1 MNARQKRL
9 FEESLKKNPN
19 LKMPSE
25 GSQSSGELTD
35 EDMALLKQGVGDKS
49 GRPQNSPTASGEAA
63 EEAPAEAQTGSVM
76 TYFEE
81 KGFGFLRPD
90 GGGKDIFFHISRLH
104 QGQATGSCARHQGR
118 LRSGHGPQRQNR
130 RQQRADPSGR
140 KRNRP
145 KADSALRLARLWD
158 VWSAPLGRFDPL
170 LTPFCKGWESTERH

>member
-1 MNARQKRL
+1 LNARQKRL

-25 GSQSSGELTD
+25 AAQQGELTD

-49 GRPQNSPTASGEAA
+49 GRPQSTATASSESS
-63 EEAPAEAQTGSVM
+63 EETSTDAQTGSVM

-104 QGQATGSCARHQGR
+104 QGDATALVPGTKVAYELGM
-118 LRSGHGPQRQNR
+118 
-130 RQQRADPSGR
+130 D
-140 KRNRP
+140 RNGKIAASSVRILP
-145 KADSALRLARLWD
+145 PPEEKPPAA
-158 VWSAPLGRFDPL
+158 
-170 LTPFCKGWESTERH
+170 

>member
-1 MNARQKRL
+1 LNARQKRL

-25 GSQSSGELTD
+25 TSQSAGELTD

-49 GRPQNSPTASGEAA
+49 GRPQSTATASGEAS

-104 QGQATGSCARHQGR
+104 QGDATALVPGAKVAYELGMDRNGKIAASSIR
-118 LRSGHGPQRQNR
+118 LLQ
-130 RQQRADPSGR
+130 
-140 KRNRP
+140 
-145 KADSALRLARLWD
+145 
-158 VWSAPLGRFDPL
+158 
-170 LTPFCKGWESTERH
+170 TEEKTA

>member
-19 LKMPSE
+19 LKMPSASA
-25 GSQSSGELTD
+25 GPRELTD

-49 GRPQNSPTASGEAA
+49 GRPQHTPAAAGGAANGEEDATAEQ
-63 EEAPAEAQTGSVM
+63 QTGSVM

-104 QGQATGSCARHQGR
+104 QGQATE
-118 LRSGHGPQRQNR
+118 LVSGAKVAFDLGM
-130 RQQRADPSGR
+130 D
-140 KRNRP
+140 RNGKIAASSVRILP
-145 KADSALRLARLWD
+145 PPGE
-158 VWSAPLGRFDPL
+158 APPAAV
-170 LTPFCKGWESTERH
+170 